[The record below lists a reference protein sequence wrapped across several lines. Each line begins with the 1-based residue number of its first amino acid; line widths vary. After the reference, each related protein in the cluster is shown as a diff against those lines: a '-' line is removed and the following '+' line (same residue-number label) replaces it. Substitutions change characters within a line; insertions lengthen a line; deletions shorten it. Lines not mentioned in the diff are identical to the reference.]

1 MDREGA
7 TKGATDRSSQK
18 IASHRKMRTD
28 FMRDDLKTYLEEQKA
43 KGLSPEREERML
55 AEAVTAGEPHGPLMP
70 GGPVSDGFG
79 PFGSASF
86 AAGDMVVLRQ
96 AVAPQY
102 GVTALIKSL
111 DELLERDRQ
120 REEDGFPRKIQVGRL
135 IKPGRG
141 GKGKVVVVPTTVEE
155 KFIHDPTVLP
165 LDEERSAGGAGE
177 GEEGEVI
184 GEQPVREEGEQPGGG
199 PGQGEGEKHEME
211 SSAYE
216 LGRTLTEK
224 FQLPNLKEKGKKRS
238 FSRYTYDLTDKHR
251 GFGQILDK
259 KATLRKIVE
268 SNIALGNIPDVAAI
282 DPTRFLI
289 APADKVYRIF
299 SREKDYESQAMVFF
313 LRDYSGSMA
322 GKVTDLVVTQ
332 HVLIYSWL
340 LYQYTGQVESRF
352 VLHDTEAREVPDFYT
367 YYNSRVAGGTELA
380 CAFRLVNEI
389 VDRENL
395 ARDYNIYVFHGT
407 DGDDWDTGGE
417 KAIPE
422 LERILKYASR
432 VGVTI
437 AEHVLGGYGGGTEVA
452 RYLNGSGLLT
462 SKPELLRMDVM
473 GEDADE
479 SRLIEGI
486 KKLIS

>member
-1 MDREGA
+1 MVL
-7 TKGATDRSSQK
+7 Q
-18 IASHRKMRTD
+18 
-28 FMRDDLKTYLEEQKA
+28 
-43 KGLSPEREERML
+43 
-55 AEAVTAGEPHGPLMP
+55 AETA
-70 GGPVSDGFG
+70 
-79 PFGSASF
+79 
-86 AAGDMVVLRQ
+86 AANPYAM
-96 AVAPQY
+96 
-102 GVTALIKSL
+102 LIKSL

-155 KFIHDPTVLP
+155 KFIHDPTLRP
-165 LDEERSAGGAGE
+165 QGEEGTAGGTGE

-184 GEQPVREEGEQPGGG
+184 GEQKVREEGAEPGAG
-199 PGQGEGEKHEME
+199 PGHGEGEKHEME

-216 LGRTLTEK
+216 LGKTLTEK

-238 FSRYTYDLTDKHR
+238 FTRYTYDLTDRHR

-268 SNIALGNIPDVAAI
+268 SNIALGNIPDMESI
-282 DPTRFLI
+282 DPSRFLI
-289 APADKVYRIF
+289 APRDKVYRIL
-299 SREKDYESQAMVFF
+299 SQEKDYEPQAMVFF

-332 HVLIYSWL
+332 HVMIYSWL
-340 LYQYTGQVESRF
+340 LYQYAGQVESRF
-352 VLHDTEAREVPDFYT
+352 VLHDTEAREVEDFYT
-367 YYNSRVAGGTELA
+367 YYNSRVAGGTEVA
-380 CAFRLVNEI
+380 CAYRLVNEL
-389 VDRENL
+389 VDKENL

-407 DGDDWDTGGE
+407 DGDDWDTGGA
-417 KAIPE
+417 KAVPE
-422 LERILKYASR
+422 LEQMLTYASR

-452 RYLNGSGLLT
+452 RYLQGSGLLT

-473 GEDADE
+473 GEDAE
-479 SRLIEGI
+479 EPRLIEGI